1 MHSAGEALLSETQM
15 LEFSRMNTLGRLLP
29 LGLLFA
35 AALKPLQVPR
45 DLIESRESCPLRY
58 RI

>member
-1 MHSAGEALLSETQM
+1 M

-35 AALKPLQVPR
+35 AALKPLQVSR
-45 DLIESRESCPLRY
+45 ELIESLEGCPLRY